1 MLVMEMSNKK
11 QEIPAIRFNGF
22 TDAWEQRMLG
32 DITSKIGSG
41 KTPRGGNSV
50 YTQNGIPLLRS
61 QNIYND
67 RVNIED
73 IVYITDS
80 IDKEMANSRV
90 EKNDVLLNITG
101 ASIGRSAV
109 YGLSSKANVNQH
121 VCIIRPIH
129 EVHSYF
135 VQLNLSSPIGQKQI
149 DLNQAGGG
157 REGLNFQQIAKMSF
171 NFPHFSEQTKIGAFF
186 KQLDDTIA
194 LHQRELELLKQTKK
208 AFLQKMFV

>member
-1 MLVMEMSNKK
+1 MR
-11 QEIPAIRFNGF
+11 IYG
-22 TDAWEQRMLG
+22 WEQRELG

-73 IVYITDS
+73 IVYITES
-80 IDKEMANSRV
+80 MDKEMANSRV

-109 YGLSSKANVNQH
+109 YELSSIANVNQH

-129 EVHSYF
+129 EIHSYF

-149 DLNQAGGG
+149 DLNQAGG
-157 REGLNFQQIAKMSF
+157 
-171 NFPHFSEQTKIGAFF
+171 
-186 KQLDDTIA
+186 
-194 LHQRELELLKQTKK
+194 
-208 AFLQKMFV
+208 